1 MKFDL
6 SLFPTIGKWLFDT
19 AISIYEAF
27 EFDFGDFTINGWWLL
42 VGVAIVF
49 IVIWLV
55 GRILE

>member
-1 MKFDL
+1 MSFDL

-19 AISIYEAF
+19 AINIYKSL
-27 EFDFGDFTINGWWLL
+27 EFNFGDLTINGWWFLI
-42 VGVAIVF
+42 GIAIVF